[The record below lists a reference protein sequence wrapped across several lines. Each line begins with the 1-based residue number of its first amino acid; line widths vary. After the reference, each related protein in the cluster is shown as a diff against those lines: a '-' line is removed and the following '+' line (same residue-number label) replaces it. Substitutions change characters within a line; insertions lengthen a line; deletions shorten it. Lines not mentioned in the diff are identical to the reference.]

1 VTLAPLQA
9 VAGMAARR
17 FVSNDFRASCRQIYT
32 LAGLYKLNAVG
43 TIACGKRLVSTLAP
57 EMALKCERGF

>member
-32 LAGLYKLNAVG
+32 LVGGLYKLNAVG
-43 TIACGKRLVSTLAP
+43 TIACGKRLP
-57 EMALKCERGF
+57 GFNPCT